1 MEDVGHELSIG
12 VSYFG
17 QVASHIAEVCQID
30 GPTPVGLLPR
40 FDNPHLIRFPLVLLQ
55 KPGILMILHRS
66 HVVGLGQ
73 IGKRIPLGD
82 IGVVVVQRFKQIF
95 LGAYAVVV
103 GEMVGEDVRLVL
115 VVERNAETLGQDIF
129 LY

>member
-1 MEDVGHELSIG
+1 M
-12 VSYFG
+12 SYFG
-17 QVASHIAEVCQID
+17 QVASHIAEVGQID
-30 GPTPVGLLPR
+30 GSTPIGLLPR
-40 FDNPHLIRFPLVLLQ
+40 FDDPHLIRLPLILLQ

-115 VVERNAETLGQDIF
+115 VVERNAETLGQDVF